1 MRFRHWRQGSAFVT
15 RLPPTRPL
23 ARLTQTLSSALLQ
36 TIAAGWLA
44 AIVTVFRQLILQFLD
59 QHLLR
64 SQLRLQSQDQLD
76 QALLV
81 QLL

>member
-1 MRFRHWRQGSAFVT
+1 MRFRHLRQGSAFVT

-36 TIAAGWLA
+36 TIAAAWLA
-44 AIVTVFRQLILQFLD
+44 PIVTVFRQLISQFLD

-64 SQLRLQSQDQLD
+64 SQLRLQSQDQPD

>member
-1 MRFRHWRQGSAFVT
+1 MRFRHLRQGLPFVT

-36 TIAAGWLA
+36 AIAAGRLA

-59 QHLLR
+59 HHLLR
-64 SQLRLQSQDQLD
+64 SHLLLQGLN
-76 QALLV
+76 
-81 QLL
+81 